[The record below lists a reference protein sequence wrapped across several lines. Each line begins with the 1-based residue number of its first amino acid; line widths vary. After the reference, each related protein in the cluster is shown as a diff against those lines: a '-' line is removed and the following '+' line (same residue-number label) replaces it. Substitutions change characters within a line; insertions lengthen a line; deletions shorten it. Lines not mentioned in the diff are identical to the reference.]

1 MPTPS
6 RLTDGWK
13 PVASRPRTQSASQVT
28 SLSHVSEFVRM
39 GGWGWWC
46 VDEIPPGYLT
56 HARQGFLACLPLPQ
70 SSLFSHQR
78 RKEIG
83 QTSLEC
89 VLIILHNLMLSS
101 ECYQKNLLTIFDRRP
116 GSPNPQPLSSL
127 HLSLSLFPHLLPL
140 FTFFKISPG

>member
-1 MPTPS
+1 MLDVPTPS

-28 SLSHVSEFVRM
+28 SLSHVSEFVSM
-39 GGWGWWC
+39 GGWGWWG

-56 HARQGFLACLPLPQ
+56 HARQGSLACLPLPQ

-116 GSPNPQPLSSL
+116 GSPHPQTFFPSSTFPFHSSL
-127 HLSLSLFPHLLPL
+127 VS
-140 FTFFKISPG
+140 SPSSPF